1 MSFLDWGACGTILGL
16 IAFFYGI
23 YVEQKVNKLNNRIAK
38 DEEEIKNL
46 SLQLSSLRDT
56 VFGELER
63 LEEEA

>member
-38 DEEEIKNL
+38 DEEELEKL
-46 SLQLSSLRDT
+46 SLQLVSLCDT
-56 VFGELER
+56 VLIES
-63 LEEEA
+63 EEEA